1 MSRRIHVGTNV
12 WALVHLHPQVGLLL
26 QSLNFRLDGHRNDP
40 DLDIAALAL
49 ANKVT
54 PASLLDRIRTAMDN
68 DRRTPTARPPGPRP
82 AVPPRPH
89 GTQPRPTRPQPM
101 PRAHDDLQL
110 PDPDDL
116 DLDGDFEDLDDPT
129 EESSV

>member
-26 QSLNFRLDGHRNDP
+26 QSLNLRLDGHRNDP
-40 DLDIAALAL
+40 DLDIAGLAV
-49 ANKVT
+49 ANQVT
-54 PASLLDRIRTAMDN
+54 PASLLDRVRTALDN
-68 DRRTPTARPPGPRP
+68 DRRTPTARPPEPRP
-82 AVPPRPH
+82 MPRRPAPAPPARPAA
-89 GTQPRPTRPQPM
+89 PRPM
-101 PRAHDDLQL
+101 PRAHDDVLL

-116 DLDGDFEDLDDPT
+116 DLDADDLDDPT